1 MRPRSCCDTQS
12 HDVIN
17 SSEAAAFRLHGAT
30 IRLMTPSRTGSR
42 RAGALIPL
50 FSIPSSRSW
59 GIGEIGDIASI
70 VRWLAAAGIR
80 ILQLLPI
87 NEMPP
92 GETSPYSALSAMA
105 IDPQFITLE
114 DLDDFGEIGG
124 EEALEP
130 ALRTRLDAA
139 RFAPRIQYAE
149 IRELKEIALRRCFAQ
164 FRSVDIARNTS
175 RARAFF
181 DYVTEQHWWLDDY
194 ALFRALHR
202 CHGERAWF
210 DWPEPLRT
218 RQPEALAQARTELAD
233 EILFRQYL
241 QWLAGEQWRAARQA
255 AGDVALFGDLQFMVS
270 GDSADVWARQDE
282 FRMDA
287 SVGVPPDAFSETGQ
301 DWRLP
306 VYRWDVLAE
315 RDFDW
320 LRDRAH
326 RNADLFDGY
335 RVDHLVGF
343 YRTFFRPHDGS
354 PPRFTPES
362 EDAQRALGERV
373 LGVFREPGSEI
384 IAEDLGVVPDFVRAS
399 LARLGIAGYKVFRW
413 ERYWHEEGQSFKDPL
428 EYPPVSIATS
438 GTHDTE
444 PMVTWWEDA
453 PRNEREAVLAIPS
466 VRALLTEEDLAAID
480 APAMPHPIREALLET
495 LFASGSNT
503 LILPI
508 GDIFG
513 WRDRINQP
521 ATVSE
526 SNWTWRLPW
535 PSDRMSTEPTAMQV
549 AGRLMEWCARYE
561 RF

>member
-1 MRPRSCCDTQS
+1 
-12 HDVIN
+12 
-17 SSEAAAFRLHGAT
+17 
-30 IRLMTPSRTGSR
+30 MTPPRPGAR
-42 RAGALIPL
+42 RAGALVPL
-50 FSIPSSRSW
+50 FSIPSSRGW
-59 GIGEIGDIASI
+59 GVGEIGDIASI
-70 VRWLAAAGIR
+70 ARWLEAAGLR

-105 IDPQFITLE
+105 IDPQFITLDAVE
-114 DLDDFGEIGG
+114 DYVEIGG

-130 ALRTRLDAA
+130 PLRARLDAC
-139 RFAPRIQYAE
+139 RVSPRIQYE
-149 IRELKEIALRRCFAQ
+149 EVRGLKDITLRRCFAR
-164 FRSVDIARNTS
+164 FRSVDLRGGTT
-175 RARAFF
+175 RAGAFRA
-181 DYVTEQHWWLDDY
+181 YVSEQGWWLNDY
-194 ALFRALHR
+194 ALFRALHAR
-202 CHGERAWF
+202 HDERAWL
-210 DWPEPLRT
+210 DWPAPLRT
-218 RQPEALAQARTELAD
+218 RQEQALAQAREELSD
-233 EILFRQYL
+233 EILFRQYV
-241 QWLAGEQWRAARQA
+241 QWLAGEQWRVARSA
-255 AGDVALFGDLQFMVS
+255 TGDVALFGDLPFMVS
-270 GDSADVWARQDE
+270 GDSADIWARQDE

-301 DWRLP
+301 DWGLP
-306 VYRWDVLAE
+306 VYRWDLLAE

-354 PPRFTPES
+354 PPRFTPEG
-362 EDAQRALGERV
+362 ETAQLALGERV
-373 LGVFREPGSEI
+373 LSVFREPGSEI

-413 ERYWHEEGQSFKDPL
+413 ERQWNVEGQPFKDPRD
-428 EYPPVSIATS
+428 YPPVSVATS

-444 PMVTWWEDA
+444 PMVIWWEDA
-453 PRNEREAVLAIPS
+453 PRAEREAVLAIPS
-466 VRALLTEEDLAAID
+466 LRTLLTPEDFAAVE
-480 APAMPHPIREALLET
+480 AAGLPHPIHEALLET
-495 LFASGSNT
+495 LFASGSTT

-521 ATVSE
+521 ATVSD

-535 PSDRMSTEPTAMQV
+535 PSDRMSTEPAAMEVSKQL
-549 AGRLMEWCARYE
+549 AEWCSRHG
-561 RF
+561 RI

>member
-1 MRPRSCCDTQS
+1 
-12 HDVIN
+12 
-17 SSEAAAFRLHGAT
+17 
-30 IRLMTPSRTGSR
+30 MTPPRPGSR

-59 GIGEIGDIASI
+59 GIGEIGDIAPM
-70 VRWLAAAGIR
+70 VGWLEAAGIK

-92 GETSPYSALSAMA
+92 GEMSPYSALSAMA
-105 IDPQFITLE
+105 IDPQFITMDDVE
-114 DLDDFGEIGG
+114 DFVAIGG
-124 EEALEP
+124 EDALEP
-130 ALRTRLDAA
+130 ALRARLDAVRVA
-139 RFAPRIQYAE
+139 ARIQYAE
-149 IRELKEIALRRCFAQ
+149 ARGLKNTALRRCFVQ
-164 FRSVDIARNTS
+164 FRSVDLAGGTK
-175 RARAFF
+175 RAAAFRA
-181 DYVTEQHWWLDDY
+181 YVAEQRWWLDDY
-194 ALFRALHR
+194 ALFRALHA
-202 CHGERAWF
+202 CHGERAWS
-210 DWPEPLRT
+210 DWPEPLRAHE
-218 RQPEALAQARTELAD
+218 QQALASARAELAD

-241 QWLAGEQWRAARQA
+241 QWLAGEQWRAARRA
-255 AGDVALFGDLQFMVS
+255 MGDVALFGDLPFMVS

-282 FRMDA
+282 FRLDA

-301 DWRLP
+301 DWGLP

-343 YRTFFRPHDGS
+343 YRTFYRPHDGT
-354 PPRFTPES
+354 PPRFTPDS

-399 LARLGIAGYKVFRW
+399 LSRLGIAGYKVLRW
-413 ERYWHEEGQSFKDPL
+413 ERYWYAEEQPFKDPR
-428 EYPPVSIATS
+428 EYPAVSVATS

-444 PMVTWWEDA
+444 PMIVWWEDA
-453 PRNEREAVLAIPS
+453 QRAEREAVLAIPS
-466 VRALLTEEDLAAID
+466 VRALLTDEDFAAAD
-480 APAMPHPIREALLET
+480 QPGMPHALHEALLET

-521 ATVSE
+521 ATVTE
-526 SNWTWRLPW
+526 SNWSWRLPW
-535 PSDRMSTEPTAMQV
+535 PSDRMSTEPGAMHV
-549 AGRLMEWCARYE
+549 AKQLAEWCVRHE